1 MAEQLGGPHRLA
13 PHLQGRRLQGRRLQ
27 GRRLQ
32 GRRLQGRR
40 LQGRRLIV
48 SSTHAACT
56 SVQGMRTAQR
66 QVRWKHL
73 ERHRPGE
80 KRLGECGKPGQ
91 LLLQG
96 RRRPKERSMSW
107 HTHELV
113 RSLRARARK
122 RLKRSS

>member
-13 PHLQGRRLQGRRLQ
+13 PH
-27 GRRLQ
+27 
-32 GRRLQGRR
+32 LQGRR

-73 ERHRPGE
+73 ERHRLGD